1 MGTLGQQEQATEA
14 PVFAIHAAD
23 ARLTGVLFSALLS
36 TRWPSATVE
45 IADAGGSELADGET
59 LIVSQTTGRLLSV
72 FLHPPNP
79 SDLSRRLQT
88 QGCSVMMFGASREEL
103 ESALTALDGGP
114 SFVSADLLQ
123 LLAVGQATT
132 KTPTLTSREREVL
145 RLVARGLSNREVA
158 AELTI
163 SPNTVRT
170 HLRSISAQLGLTSRG
185 KLAAKARELKLG

>member
-1 MGTLGQQEQATEA
+1 
-14 PVFAIHAAD
+14 
-23 ARLTGVLFSALLS
+23 
-36 TRWPSATVE
+36 
-45 IADAGGSELADGET
+45 
-59 LIVSQTTGRLLSV
+59 
-72 FLHPPNP
+72 
-79 SDLSRRLQT
+79 
-88 QGCSVMMFGASREEL
+88 MMFGASREEL

>member
-23 ARLTGVLFSALLS
+23 ARLTGVWFSALLS

-45 IADAGGSELADGET
+45 IADAGGSELADGGT
-59 LIVSQTTGRLLSV
+59 LCVSQTTGRLLSV
-72 FLHPPNP
+72 FLHPSNP
-79 SDLSRRLQT
+79 ADLSRRLQT
-88 QGCSVMMFGASREEL
+88 QGCSVMMFGASREDL